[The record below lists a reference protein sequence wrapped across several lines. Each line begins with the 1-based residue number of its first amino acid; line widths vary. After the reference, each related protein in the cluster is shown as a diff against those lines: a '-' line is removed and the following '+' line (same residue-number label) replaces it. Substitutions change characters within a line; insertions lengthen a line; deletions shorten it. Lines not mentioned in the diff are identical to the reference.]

1 MTWEGD
7 QAVEECTD
15 DDEATVVERRNAV
28 LKAHRKK
35 PELKI
40 EVEESDGG
48 PSSEDEYVDYKL
60 GKNKSADRVC
70 SDILEIR
77 SIFLIY
83 LFQRRTR
90 QFSSESD
97 SDSANETGKRRLS
110 RIKGSP
116 SASATQ
122 HGHLKRKAASV
133 SESSPPSKKK
143 KSSDAVDDPARKY
156 CLGKLEELFRD
167 VFLRYPHV
175 RSETT
180 DEDMDVNDSKKSKII
195 PKKIE
200 ELSEK
205 EMEALINEAK
215 QFARD
220 LEGCVYDIYSE
231 PDKQGNVHAGGKY
244 KYVALSFPKILSVQL
259 TFWPTCRDRFRMLQF
274 NLSKVDRVIIHQRI
288 TSGNISPKE
297 ISLMSSTD
305 LADEETKQ
313 SIKIAEKEALE
324 HSILQ
329 KSAAPRAKITHK
341 GLQDIE
347 VVNGEASTAHEIERH
362 REQEQEE
369 EERRERER
377 MARLRTVQR
386 QRTASVSVP
395 PESPTVL
402 QSPSEQWGAPPPV
415 PLHAMS
421 PPDEAASS
429 ATSRAPFFTNTSPL
443 SATPAEPSSFSEPEL
458 NLADLINIDD
468 DQETVGIT
476 SSSPPNRPA
485 IVKAAEPVSS
495 STDTSFSAPV
505 LTGISPFAARPRASS
520 FDLNALWNAPRNEPS
535 STPTEA
541 LPPPTTASTE
551 VQSHDSND
559 KDDNMDL
566 ESQEA
571 NDQDFDMF
579 LEEKEPELPAAPQ
592 VVTPQNVETL
602 PPVWSGKVSFFHYYI
617 L

>member
-1 MTWEGD
+1 
-7 QAVEECTD
+7 
-15 DDEATVVERRNAV
+15 
-28 LKAHRKK
+28 
-35 PELKI
+35 
-40 EVEESDGG
+40 
-48 PSSEDEYVDYKL
+48 
-60 GKNKSADRVC
+60 
-70 SDILEIR
+70 
-77 SIFLIY
+77 
-83 LFQRRTR
+83 
-90 QFSSESD
+90 
-97 SDSANETGKRRLS
+97 
-110 RIKGSP
+110 
-116 SASATQ
+116 
-122 HGHLKRKAASV
+122 
-133 SESSPPSKKK
+133 
-143 KSSDAVDDPARKY
+143 
-156 CLGKLEELFRD
+156 
-167 VFLRYPHV
+167 
-175 RSETT
+175 
-180 DEDMDVNDSKKSKII
+180 
-195 PKKIE
+195 
-200 ELSEK
+200 
-205 EMEALINEAK
+205 
-215 QFARD
+215 
-220 LEGCVYDIYSE
+220 
-231 PDKQGNVHAGGKY
+231 
-244 KYVALSFPKILSVQL
+244 
-259 TFWPTCRDRFRMLQF
+259 MLQF

-347 VVNGEASTAHEIERH
+347 VVNGEASSAHEIERH

-415 PLHAMS
+415 PLHAM

-443 SATPAEPSSFSEPEL
+443 SAEPSSFSEPEL

-468 DQETVGIT
+468 DQDTAAGIT

-485 IVKAAEPVSS
+485 IVKAEPASS
-495 STDTSFSAPV
+495 STDTSFPAPV
-505 LTGISPFAARPRASS
+505 LTGISPFAARPRAPS

-535 STPTEA
+535 TTPTEA
-541 LPPPTTASTE
+541 VPSATIASTE

-559 KDDNMDL
+559 KDENMDI

-579 LEEKEPELPAAPQ
+579 LEEKEPEAPEASQ
-592 VVTPQNVETL
+592 VATPQNIEAL
-602 PPVWSGKVSFFHYYI
+602 PSVWSGKVGFFHYYI

>member
-1 MTWEGD
+1 M
-7 QAVEECTD
+7 
-15 DDEATVVERRNAV
+15 
-28 LKAHRKK
+28 
-35 PELKI
+35 
-40 EVEESDGG
+40 
-48 PSSEDEYVDYKL
+48 
-60 GKNKSADRVC
+60 
-70 SDILEIR
+70 
-77 SIFLIY
+77 
-83 LFQRRTR
+83 
-90 QFSSESD
+90 SSESD
-97 SDSANETGKRRLS
+97 SDSANETGRRRLS

-116 SASATQ
+116 SSAS
-122 HGHLKRKAASV
+122 HGQLKRKAANV
-133 SESSPPSKKK
+133 AESSPPTKKK
-143 KSSDAVDDPARKY
+143 KSSEALDDPARKY

-175 RSETT
+175 RSEPT
-180 DEDMDVNDSKKSKII
+180 DDDMEVNDSKDSKII

-200 ELSEK
+200 ELNEK
-205 EMEALINEAK
+205 EMEALVNEAN

-244 KYVALSFPKILSVQL
+244 KYVVLSFTKILSVQL
-259 TFWPTCRDRFRMLQF
+259 TLSSTCRDRFRMLQF

-329 KSAAPRAKITHK
+329 KSTAPRAKITHK

-347 VVNGEASTAHEIERH
+347 VVNGEASSANEIERH

-443 SATPAEPSSFSEPEL
+443 SAEPSSFSEPEL

-468 DQETVGIT
+468 DQETAAGMT
-476 SSSPPNRPA
+476 SSSPPSRPA
-485 IVKAAEPVSS
+485 ILKAAEPVSS
-495 STDTSFSAPV
+495 STDTPFPAPV
-505 LTGISPFAARPRASS
+505 LTGISPFAARPRAPS
-520 FDLNALWNAPRNEPS
+520 FDLNALWNAPKNERS
-535 STPTEA
+535 TTPTEA
-541 LPPPTTASTE
+541 IPPATTASTE

-559 KDDNMDL
+559 KDENMDI

-579 LEEKEPELPAAPQ
+579 LEEKEPEAPAASQ
-592 VVTPQNVETL
+592 EATPQNVEAL
-602 PPVWSGKVSFFHYYI
+602 PSVWSGKVSFFHYYI